1 MDNLKTNIIIC
12 GDTLENLKKLPDNS
26 IDLIFADP
34 PYWLRVDGILNR
46 VNGSVYDGCDDEWD
60 KFNTLADYQ
69 NFTREWI
76 GECKRVLKD
85 NGSFWVIGGM
95 QCIYTIGSIM
105 QELGMWII
113 NDVIWHKTN
122 PTPNFKG
129 TRLNN
134 AHETLI
140 WAVKKEKARY
150 TFNYK
155 TAKELN
161 RDTVSYSDYDFGIR
175 KQMGSVWRIPVCQ
188 GAERLKDA
196 NGVKLHSTQKPEE
209 LLYRII
215 AINSKINDIVLD
227 PFGGTMT
234 TAAVSK
240 RMGRRYIS
248 FDNNQTYCDYGQRR
262 VNNTE
267 TKIGDIELAAF
278 DKKPPRVTF
287 SEMIEAGYF
296 FEGEKLYFNNHCY
309 LLLTK
314 EGKGITTSGEVIDIH
329 SGIAKIKGGS
339 SQRLNGWDYWQVKR
353 NNDYVGIDTIRQR
366 YIKEVMNYE

>member
-1 MDNLKTNIIIC
+1 
-12 GDTLENLKKLPDNS
+12 
-26 IDLIFADP
+26 
-34 PYWLRVDGILNR
+34 
-46 VNGSVYDGCDDEWD
+46 
-60 KFNTLADYQ
+60 
-69 NFTREWI
+69 
-76 GECKRVLKD
+76 
-85 NGSFWVIGGM
+85 
-95 QCIYTIGSIM
+95 
-105 QELGMWII
+105 
-113 NDVIWHKTN
+113 
-122 PTPNFKG
+122 
-129 TRLNN
+129 
-134 AHETLI
+134 
-140 WAVKKEKARY
+140 
-150 TFNYK
+150 
-155 TAKELN
+155 
-161 RDTVSYSDYDFGIR
+161 
-175 KQMGSVWRIPVCQ
+175 
-188 GAERLKDA
+188 
-196 NGVKLHSTQKPEE
+196 
-209 LLYRII
+209 
-215 AINSKINDIVLD
+215 
-227 PFGGTMT
+227 MT